1 MHRRGRCRLCTSRYP
16 GVSCWFCYCLLE
28 KKFVFCKKIN
38 KWKNIYKTVQLSL
51 SVNVCPT
58 TLVVRVD
65 IWEISEAQSFIA
77 GGGGGWGVG
86 GWGGFILTSF
96 YTNFTITSLF
106 YKYLQK
112 NKKHKKK
119 KSQIYR
125 FHQRCSRRPCL
136 AFSLIFPETHLS
148 CHGTNA

>member
-51 SVNVCPT
+51 SVNVCPV

-77 GGGGGWGVG
+77 GGEGGGV
-86 GWGGFILTSF
+86 GGFILTSF

-112 NKKHKKK
+112 NKKHKK